1 MADPSGQERFYAFG
15 PFRLHHQ
22 GRLLL
27 RDRNLVALEPKQ
39 LDTLLALV
47 EAKGCLLTKED
58 LFKRVWPDVYVE
70 ETNLTRIISV
80 LRKTLG
86 NGRDGVAYIETLPK
100 RGYRFAG
107 EIRELDDSLPFARRR
122 RTRRTL
128 ITAGLVLLATLIAAA
143 YFWLR
148 PGRVSVRQ
156 AIFTKLTDQPGPELH
171 VSLSPDGN
179 LFAYAGRAEGN
190 WDIYLQRTGGRNAI
204 NLTRD
209 CPFDDTQPAFSPDG
223 QRIAFR
229 SERDGGGIFVMGAT
243 GESVMRAADF
253 GYHPAWSPDGGKILC
268 ATAMFRKPN
277 YRRST
282 GSRLFAVSLETPPLA
297 VRQWQI
303 AGPEDAVQPAW
314 SPHGHRIAYWGLR
327 GGNRDIWT
335 VPAEGGEPVAVTAD
349 SFFDWNPVW
358 SPDGRH
364 LWFASDRAGS
374 MACWRVR
381 IDEKSGKRL
390 AAPEQVATPS
400 PYSGYLSFARDGK
413 RMAYVQ
419 HLWTG
424 QLHKASFDPVRET
437 ISGKPAPLTRGSLRA
452 GSSDLSPDG
461 QWVAFNTQTTPE
473 DIFLIRSDGTG
484 LRQLTND
491 GVSKR
496 VPKWSPDGSRIA
508 YMCARSGKYEIWTM
522 HADGSAQRQLTFE
535 SRGPALRPVWS
546 PDGKRLLYSVQG
558 LGSYILDVG
567 KPWPQQAPQDVGSPY
582 QPGIW
587 FWAGAWSPDGSS
599 IAGDLQDPTGSY
611 SGIAVYSLPTRTFR
625 RLTRFGS
632 VAGWLSDNR
641 RLIFQDEDTIYL
653 LDSRSGRVRALISV
667 APHGLGGA
675 VITLARDDRTI
686 AYVQETTEADVW
698 LMSLP

>member
-1 MADPSGQERFYAFG
+1 MADPNGQERCYGFG
-15 PFRLHHQ
+15 PFRLHHK

-27 RDRNLVALEPKQ
+27 RDGDLVPLEPKQ

-47 EAKGCLLTKED
+47 EAKGRLLTKED
-58 LFKRVWPDVYVE
+58 LLDRVWPDVSVE
-70 ETNLTRIISV
+70 ETNLTRNISV

-86 NGRDGVAYIETLPK
+86 KGGDGLAYIETIPK
-100 RGYRFAG
+100 RGYRFTG
-107 EIRELDDSLPFARRR
+107 EIRELEDAPPFARRR
-122 RTRRTL
+122 GSRRTL
-128 ITAGLVLLATLIAAA
+128 ITAGLALLATLIAAA

-148 PGRVSVRQ
+148 PGRVSSRQ
-156 AIFTKLTDQPGPELH
+156 AIFTRLTDQPGPEVH
-171 VSLSPDGN
+171 AVLSPDGS

-229 SERDGGGIFVMGAT
+229 SERDSGGIFVMGAT
-243 GESVMRAADF
+243 GESVMRVTDL

-268 ATAMFRKPN
+268 ATANFRKPN

-282 GSRLFAVSLETPPLA
+282 GSRLFAVSLETPPGA
-297 VRQWQI
+297 VRQRQI

-314 SPHGHRIAYWGLR
+314 SPHGYRIAYWGLR

-335 VPAEGGEPVAVTAD
+335 VPADDGEPVAVTAD
-349 SFFDWNPVW
+349 SSFDWNPVW

-364 LWFASDRAGS
+364 LWFASDRGGS
-374 MACWRVR
+374 MAFWRVR
-381 IDEKSGKRL
+381 IDEKSGKLL

-400 PYSGYLSFARDGK
+400 PYSGYLSFTRDG
-413 RMAYVQ
+413 RSVGYVQ
-419 HLWTG
+419 YLWSD

-461 QWVAFNTQTTPE
+461 QWVVFNTQTTPE

-491 GVSKR
+491 GISKR
-496 VPKWSPDGSRIA
+496 VPRWSPDGSRIA
-508 YMCARSGKYEIWTM
+508 YMSARSGKYEIWTM
-522 HADGSAQRQLTFE
+522 YPDGSQQRQLTLE
-535 SRGPALRPVWS
+535 NRGPALRPVWA

-558 LGSYILDVG
+558 LGSFTLDVG
-567 KPWPQQAPQDVGSPY
+567 KPWPQQAPQHVGSPD
-582 QPGIW
+582 QPGVW
-587 FWAGAWSPDGSS
+587 FWPGTWSPDGNE

-611 SGIAVYSLPTRTFR
+611 SGIAVYSLPSRTFR

-632 VAGWLSDNR
+632 VARWLSDSR
-641 RLIFQDEDTIYL
+641 RLIFYDEHRIYL
-653 LDSRSGRVRALISV
+653 LDSRSGRVRELLSV
-667 APHGLGGA
+667 APHELGGA
-675 VITLARDDRTI
+675 VVAVARDDRTI
-686 AYVQETTEADVW
+686 AFVQETTEADVW
-698 LMSLP
+698 QMSLP